1 MRKLCLVLCAVMLVS
16 MLSGC
21 DIRDLL
27 ETDNPPTLPEL
38 ALDGSSLTGTVEFVN
53 GYTVRVRISEGDS
66 HFDGPYI
73 NRREEEVPGDLIQ
86 VTYTSLDGAKAVNVG
101 DTVTFSYRYTRDV
114 SEKNGYPHININT
127 LTILP

>member
-21 DIRDLL
+21 DIKDLL

-38 ALDGSSLTGTVEFVN
+38 TLDASTLTGTVEFVN
-53 GYTVRVRISEGDS
+53 GYTCRVRVSQGDS

-73 NRREEEVPGDLIQ
+73 NRRDEEVPGDLIQ
-86 VTYTSLDGAKAVNVG
+86 VTYTSLSGAKALAVG
-101 DTVTFSYRYTRDV
+101 DTVTITYRYTRDV
-114 SEKNGYPHININT
+114 SEKNGNPHITVNT
-127 LTILP
+127 LTIIP